1 MTNGMNRQPRILV
14 IKLSALGNMVLSCG
28 PFAAIRCHHTDA
40 QVTLLTTRPYAVWM
54 AGSPYFDAVWID
66 ERPDWWDVRGSL
78 RLRRRLLEGR
88 FDRVYD
94 LQTSSRSSRY
104 FQLLPRGARPEWSGI
119 APGCSHPDRDQQR
132 DLMHDFER
140 QAGQLRQAGISTVP
154 RANLDWCTGDIA
166 RFGLPEQLA
175 LLVPGSSVHRLGKR
189 WPVAHYG
196 ALARALAEVGL
207 APVVLGT
214 AAEAPLAAEIAREA
228 AAIDLTGQTS
238 FGDLASLA
246 RVARVTV
253 GNDTGPV
260 HLIAA
265 TGCPSVVL
273 FSHDS
278 DPALCAPCGERVV
291 VLRRPTLDGLDLATV
306 RDAALQIAATPVER
320 NLV

>member
-119 APGCSHPDRDQQR
+119 APGCSHPDRDPQR

>member
-1 MTNGMNRQPRILV
+1 MTNEMSPPPRILV

-28 PFAAIRCHHTDA
+28 PFAAIRSHHPDA
-40 QVTLLTTRPYAVWM
+40 HITLLTTPPYAAWM
-54 AGSPYFDAVWID
+54 AGSPYFDEVWID

-78 RLRRRLLEGR
+78 RLRRRLIDGR

-104 FQLLPRGARPEWSGI
+104 FQLLPRNARPEWSGI
-119 APGCSHPDRDQQR
+119 APGCSHPDRDPQR
-132 DLMHDFER
+132 DLLHDFER
-140 QAGQLRQAGISTVP
+140 QAGQLRQAGIRTVP
-154 RANLDWCTGDIA
+154 RANLDWCKGDVA
-166 RFGLPEQLA
+166 RFGLPKRLA
-175 LLVPGSSVHRLGKR
+175 LLVPGSSAHRLGKR
-189 WPVAHYG
+189 WLPARYG
-196 ALARALAEVGL
+196 ALARALVEAGL

-214 AAEAPLAAEIAREA
+214 AEEVSLAAEIAGEA
-228 AAIDLTGQTS
+228 TATDLTGQTS
-238 FGDLASLA
+238 FGDIASLA
-246 RVARVTV
+246 RVARVAV
-253 GNDTGPV
+253 GNDTGPM

-291 VLRRPTLDGLDLATV
+291 VLRRPTLDMLDLATV
-306 RDAALQIAATPVER
+306 RDSALQIATTPVER